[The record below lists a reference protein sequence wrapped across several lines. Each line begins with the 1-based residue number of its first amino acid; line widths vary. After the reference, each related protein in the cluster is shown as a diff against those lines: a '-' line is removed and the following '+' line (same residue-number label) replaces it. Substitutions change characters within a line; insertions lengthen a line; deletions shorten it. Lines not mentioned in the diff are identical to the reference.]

1 MDGFLL
7 PSPMEHFS
15 RNEQNVTVRNSIE
28 IQLALSTATRAQA
41 YKIRHDGYLSYNYI
55 IAREDGLFSD
65 KYDDRLNVR
74 TVVVYKDQIPAAT
87 VRVCLFDP
95 SDVFP
100 EADRVPAMEIF
111 EPEIRKMTEAGAS
124 APGNGLRVV
133 EVTRLARHCDFAND
147 KTIIHALFRAVGYLV
162 LYFQADIV
170 LNACR
175 PHHMPIYTRFG
186 FQKLEEPRQYP
197 NLTYKAGL
205 MACFRSDYSDARR
218 NLPFLRG
225 ISTSDQ
231 AYASLIAGERCYL
244 GASAPEKFVPH
255 TLVPQKGYIEAL
267 RAA

>member
-7 PSPMEHFS
+7 PSPMEHIS
-15 RNEQNVTVRNSIE
+15 RNGQAIAPPDGIE
-28 IQLALSTATRAQA
+28 IQLAMTPPTRAQA

-55 IAREDGLFSD
+55 IAREDGSFSD
-65 KYDDRLNVR
+65 KYDERQNVR
-74 TVVVYKDQIPAAT
+74 TVVVYKNQVAAAT

-95 SDVFP
+95 SGNFP
-100 EADRVPAMEIF
+100 DADRIPAMEIF
-111 EPEIRKMTEAGAS
+111 GSEIREMTAAGAAS
-124 APGNGLRVV
+124 PANGLRAV
-133 EVTRLARHCDFAND
+133 EVTRLARHGDFAND

-186 FQKLEEPRQYP
+186 FQKIEEPRQYP

-205 MACFRSDYSDARR
+205 MACYRSNYGNARR
-218 NLPFLRG
+218 NLSFLRG
-225 ISTSDQ
+225 ISTDDQ
-231 AYASLIAGERCYL
+231 AYASLIAGERCTL
-244 GASAPEKFVPH
+244 DASAPEKLTQHAP
-255 TLVPQKGYIEAL
+255 VPQKDYTETR